1 MATAKKAPAKKAKKP
16 SLAAQLA
23 ASLGVTEAEATQR
36 ALQELAD
43 RIGVGATE
51 TTAEPKAAAKAK
63 EAPADHSGPSGLPKR
78 LYLLLVGR
86 GLDRGLPI
94 EVIDV
99 PCTLGTGRRNTIWIN
114 SPQIETKHL
123 TIYETDGV
131 WTLRDE
137 NTEHGTFFEGKR
149 IKERN
154 LKHGDEFEL
163 AGYLKLRA
171 EFK

>member
-1 MATAKKAPAKKAKKP
+1 MATAKKAPAKKAKQP

-36 ALQELAD
+36 ALQELAE
-43 RIGVGATE
+43 RIGLGAAKPE
-51 TTAEPKAAAKAK
+51 AKAAAKPK
-63 EAPADHSGPSGLPKR
+63 EAPVDHSGPSGLPKR
-78 LYLLLVGR
+78 LFLLLVGR

-149 IKERN
+149 IKERT